1 MKISAIQTNYLN
13 RMSFKNNETKPET
26 SNPSEK
32 QNEGMSKDTK
42 IALGVGSGV
51 IALAAL
57 AYAGYHGH
65 LGSGI
70 QKLLGGAKDAAKNL
84 SKDSDIN
91 IKKPKT
97 SEVSIPGKGS
107 ETPEIKPE
115 INTDAPEIKPAG
127 EITQKSTGEISEIKT
142 PTKTDPETTE
152 VSAPNKGSETPD
164 IKPEVN
170 TETQVTAEPHKF
182 LSAEEA
188 KNLSYSEQTTRVMAD
203 IEAIEKESPSLED
216 AFTNID
222 KYMNELGEASVISD
236 KNIDLIEAVAEKM
249 ISKYSEVIS
258 KQKSGIAMP
267 YIKSTL
273 AQIKLAK
280 QQYPSAEK
288 LALEIINDKG
298 ASMKQVK
305 IDAFGTLFEASEAL
319 GKKASAEEI
328 FDKEVQQVLNEL
340 NLLRAQNKKVEEVPV
355 WGYLQNIY
363 EKLAQVYGENNPTI
377 KAAAQAIN

>member
-1 MKISAIQTNYLN
+1 
-13 RMSFKNNETKPET
+13 
-26 SNPSEK
+26 
-32 QNEGMSKDTK
+32 
-42 IALGVGSGV
+42 
-51 IALAAL
+51 
-57 AYAGYHGH
+57 
-65 LGSGI
+65 
-70 QKLLGGAKDAAKNL
+70 
-84 SKDSDIN
+84 
-91 IKKPKT
+91 
-97 SEVSIPGKGS
+97 
-107 ETPEIKPE
+107 
-115 INTDAPEIKPAG
+115 
-127 EITQKSTGEISEIKT
+127 
-142 PTKTDPETTE
+142 
-152 VSAPNKGSETPD
+152 
-164 IKPEVN
+164 
-170 TETQVTAEPHKF
+170 
-182 LSAEEA
+182 
-188 KNLSYSEQTTRVMAD
+188 MAD

-377 KAAAQAIN
+377 KAVAQAIN

>member
-13 RMSFKNNETKPET
+13 RMSFKNNETKPEI

-51 IALAAL
+51 VALAAL

-97 SEVSIPGKGS
+97 SEVSVPSKGS

-142 PTKTDPETTE
+142 PTKTDPET
-152 VSAPNKGSETPD
+152 
-164 IKPEVN
+164 
-170 TETQVTAEPHKF
+170 QVTSEPHKF

-222 KYMNELGEASVISD
+222 KYMNELGEASVISN

-258 KQKSGIAMP
+258 KQKSDIDIAYM
-267 YIKSTL
+267 KSTL
-273 AQIKLAK
+273 AQIKLVK
-280 QQYPSAEK
+280 RKYPSAEK

-377 KAAAQAIN
+377 KAVAQAIN